1 MINNTEEEK
10 DEIKNKLKYIGLNLN
25 NIPDFIKDYKELEFR
40 PSRQLNDRE
49 YTVYQYVPVNQ
60 IQILLTPTNRLTD
73 IKEKYSKAKPLYMYL
88 DSTKEEYI
96 ENFAV
101 FLNMLNNTSIE
112 EIEQVEKVQKEFE
125 TQTPNL
131 VKYEKNYLWQ
141 IYYSEYS
148 HKYFMLVPTEETEYS
163 TFFYLLKEQIKC
175 NEKEE
180 ISTVYVPI
188 VNCVRQYNLLNK
200 DEAIDIEK
208 YLWLFTKN
216 WPNIYEI
223 TDQKKH
229 TIIEIVGKTY
239 VYDKI
244 QSIYKIKLENKEI
257 ADKFYKL
264 LKVLFILQTE
274 LPMYYQFS
282 TKINKNG
289 EIIFYYNS
297 KKISY
302 EDLPEL
308 IKTECEKFKLETKKI
323 NTEIQSSKDKIE
335 KLKETEKL
343 KEKEYLEKQK
353 EISTYLEYKKTFI
366 GKVKYFFKRKTKK
379 DKELIQIEQ
388 KNETKSML
396 KEQDI
401 NIIENKQNIYTIED
415 LIIIAITYDN
425 KSNDLKNIQL
435 DTEALQLKIKNL
447 NQKIKNAQLYIDEI
461 DSHKKSIFEFWK
473 FSSKDEVKSL
483 NEGKKEEENVNTQK
497 ISKAFD
503 YNEDFEELG
512 KNLDRLQRK
521 NLTKEEQDAIF
532 AFDSKLEKIINMLKN
547 KKQVV
552 DEIIEEIL
560 NELKKESK
568 NQEHLLLTQNYDI
581 FGNISLDKTK
591 IKVLG
596 NTHHREK
603 EKNLYQIL
611 NITEKTQIKE
621 FKETIK
627 KIMMLLNKSM
637 NKTKTITDMPIY
649 QIATDKNKMAMY
661 GYNYY
666 YVNIENLLKTIP
678 VNKEKVTLF
687 KVNLP
692 ENVPAIYYTN
702 CIYYDNY
709 NKTLPMG
716 MNVSDKVLLDCE
728 KFEFVLKNKT
738 DFTIYRNEKN
748 NSNLLS
754 IDVYEYNIILK

>member
-308 IKTECEKFKLETKKI
+308 IKTECEKLAERI
-323 NTEIQSSKDKIE
+323 LMLSSAEEVE
-335 KLKETEKL
+335 K
-343 KEKEYLEKQK
+343 
-353 EISTYLEYKKTFI
+353 
-366 GKVKYFFKRKTKK
+366 
-379 DKELIQIEQ
+379 
-388 KNETKSML
+388 
-396 KEQDI
+396 
-401 NIIENKQNIYTIED
+401 
-415 LIIIAITYDN
+415 
-425 KSNDLKNIQL
+425 
-435 DTEALQLKIKNL
+435 
-447 NQKIKNAQLYIDEI
+447 
-461 DSHKKSIFEFWK
+461 
-473 FSSKDEVKSL
+473 
-483 NEGKKEEENVNTQK
+483 
-497 ISKAFD
+497 
-503 YNEDFEELG
+503 
-512 KNLDRLQRK
+512 
-521 NLTKEEQDAIF
+521 
-532 AFDSKLEKIINMLKN
+532 
-547 KKQVV
+547 
-552 DEIIEEIL
+552 
-560 NELKKESK
+560 ELKKFS
-568 NQEHLLLTQNYDI
+568 QNNKWI
-581 FGNISLDKTK
+581 NKPS
-591 IKVLG
+591 LG
-596 NTHHREK
+596 NNSK
-603 EKNLYQIL
+603 EL
-611 NITEKTQIKE
+611 
-621 FKETIK
+621 F
-627 KIMMLLNKSM
+627 
-637 NKTKTITDMPIY
+637 
-649 QIATDKNKMAMY
+649 
-661 GYNYY
+661 
-666 YVNIENLLKTIP
+666 LKGGF
-678 VNKEKVTLF
+678 LF
-687 KVNLP
+687 
-692 ENVPAIYYTN
+692 
-702 CIYYDNY
+702 D
-709 NKTLPMG
+709 
-716 MNVSDKVLLDCE
+716 
-728 KFEFVLKNKT
+728 
-738 DFTIYRNEKN
+738 
-748 NSNLLS
+748 
-754 IDVYEYNIILK
+754 